1 MTHIRKAE
9 KQDISRIA
17 EILIFTKRVHYRS
30 IFKNDK
36 VSFGE
41 MQVLPL
47 IKEYMDDESRLENIW
62 LYDDEFVK
70 GMIHIKDNKIEEFYV
85 DTFFQNQGIGAALME
100 FAITQY
106 GVNTVWV
113 LEKNAQAIG
122 FYQRHGFSLT
132 KERELEE
139 GTTEFIVKMQR

>member
-1 MTHIRKAE
+1 MIHIRKAE

-30 IFKNDK
+30 IFKNDM

-47 IKEYMDDESRLENIW
+47 IKEYMDNESKLENVW

-70 GMIHIKDNKIEEFYV
+70 GMIHIEGNVIEELYV
-85 DTFFQNQGIGAALME
+85 DTFFQSQGIGAALME

-106 GVNTVWV
+106 SVNTVWV

-122 FYQRHGFSLT
+122 FYQKHGFTLT
-132 KERELEE
+132 KECKQEE